1 MKIRLS
7 ELRELIRLEITSE
20 AKKKAGLW
28 ANIHARRRAGKRR
41 RRPGEKGYPATL
53 DINEA
58 APAQAPVESP
68 QRLWGIM
75 YKAKNLIAHL
85 GRRFDGFMKKNA
97 IELLGLFGSGD
108 VKYLGGGIRGDAFLL
123 PNGHVLKLEAEEQ
136 DGSAVSGGIHDKWQG
151 ILFSGRS
158 LQGERL
164 GRLIPMVYDSG
175 TLVGPNGER
184 VNWGEMERFTPVKE
198 VLSDSEV
205 RVLNKVMMKY
215 HSARRAEPDLEVI
228 AKYVYEDR
236 ANPYCGEALKTIGAT
251 LGLDASE
258 KKLASD
264 VTVSRWVMDLLAM
277 MEKLKGRLPTD
288 FHAGNLGIRHL
299 GGWENELVFFD

>member
-58 APAQAPVESP
+58 ARPNPRHLKAVRQVMVNANNLMASLGVDFDKFLRMNLDE
-68 QRLWGIM
+68 LFAITANG
-75 YKAKNLIAHL
+75 KAK
-85 GRRFDGFMKKNA
+85 F
-97 IELLGLFGSGD
+97 
-108 VKYLGGGIRGDAFLL
+108 LGGGISGDAFLL
-123 PNGHVLKLEAEEQ
+123 PNGHVLKLEVGEQ
-136 DGSAVSGGIHDKWQG
+136 DGSAASGGIHNKWQG

-277 MEKLKGRLPTD
+277 MEKLEGRLPTD